1 MHTIFGYICSDIASI
16 LNTAPYNE
24 FLGFAI
30 FGLICGVLIKWF
42 KFR

>member
-1 MHTIFGYICSDIASI
+1 MQTLMGNICSDIATL

-30 FGLICGVLIKWF
+30 FGLIVAILIRWF